1 MAYDEQLATR
11 VGEVLPD
18 PSLVAERKMFGG
30 LAFLV
35 RGNMSCGIIG
45 DRLMVRVSR
54 DSHEAALAQ
63 PHVRAMDFTGK
74 PMRGFV
80 YVEPAGIATAADL
93 LEWVHGGVAFAASL
107 PSK

>member
-11 VGEVLPD
+11 VREVLPD
-18 PSLVAERKMFGG
+18 PSLVTERKMFGG
-30 LAFLV
+30 LAFIV

-45 DRLMVRVSR
+45 DRLMIRVDR
-54 DSHEAALAQ
+54 DSYEAVLAR
-63 PHVRAMDFTGK
+63 PHVRAVDFTGK

-80 YVEPAGIATAADL
+80 YVDPAGIATAGDL
-93 LEWVHGGVAFAASL
+93 LEWVHRGVAFATSL